1 MRIEHTG
8 GKRAVT
14 CRSVHYWGR
23 VQGVG
28 FRATVQSIARHH
40 EVTGYVRNLPDRQ
53 VQVVVCGE
61 TAEIERFLEDIGE
74 QMAGYIQG
82 HRIDDEPEQSFSSF
96 EIRY

>member
-1 MRIEHTG
+1 MICKSIH
-8 GKRAVT
+8 
-14 CRSVHYWGR
+14 SWGR

-28 FRATVQSIARHH
+28 FRATVKSTARHYD
-40 EVTGYVRNLPDRQ
+40 VTGFVQNLPDRQ
-53 VQVVVCGE
+53 VRVVVAGE
-61 TAEIERFLEDIGE
+61 ASEIDRFVNEIAE